1 MIKFIKTSTMKT
13 TKSLTIGTLSLLLFS
28 YSCDQK
34 PKEKIVSETPVV
46 EETVVTEEEKTE
58 EKEITYDVNQPKTII
73 TAVAEASGGWNNVWD
88 LNDIEYD
95 YTYEQGG
102 KKDISKE
109 RYIFKGEHSWGSYT
123 THEVNV
129 LPPSEKVVIQNFV
142 NGKATASI
150 DGKESTDAKVVGT
163 SAFLRQVNYFWLLMN
178 FKLEDP
184 ETIYKYIG
192 QEEVGGVNYEKVSI
206 SYNPEKTGKEAN
218 DIYIVYV
225 NPTTKLIDQFYFSL
239 PAFGVNDPVIL
250 MKVKYTEIDGI
261 QIPTTRHAFMPGKD
275 GKYPETPSIIQL
287 TENVKFNNGF
297 KAEDLK
303 I

>member
-1 MIKFIKTSTMKT
+1 MKT
-13 TKSLTIGTLSLLLFS
+13 TKFLKIGALSLLLIG
-28 YSCDQK
+28 YSCNQK
-34 PKEKIVSETPVV
+34 TKEKPISDTPVI
-46 EETVVTEEEKTE
+46 EEEPVITQE
-58 EKEITYDVNQPKTII
+58 EPVKKEITYNVDQPATII
-73 TAVAEASGGWNNVWD
+73 KAIAEASGGWNNVWD
-88 LNDIEYD
+88 LNDVEYD

-123 THEVNV
+123 THQVNV
-129 LPPSEKVVIQNFV
+129 LPPSEQVIVQNFV

-150 DGKESTDAKVVGT
+150 DGKETTDPKVVGT
-163 SAFLRQVNYFWLLMN
+163 SSFLRQVNYFWLLMN

-184 ETIYKYIG
+184 ETIYKYLG
-192 QEEVGGVNYEKVSI
+192 QEEVEGVVYEKVSI

-218 DIYIVYV
+218 DVYIIYV
-225 NPTTKLIDQFYFSL
+225 NPTTKLVDQFYFSL
-239 PAFGVNDPVIL
+239 PAFGINDTVIL

-275 GKYPETPSIIQL
+275 GKYSETPSIIQR

-297 KAEDLK
+297 KADDLK